1 MQEQLQI
8 DFVSDVACPWCAI
21 GLASL
26 EEALRRLDGVVNAR
40 IDFQPFEL
48 NPGMR
53 AEGENIDEFIGGR
66 YGADPARMAA
76 MRENVR
82 ARAASAGL
90 TFNQSASS
98 RIYNTFDAHRLL
110 HWAKASDRQQALK
123 HALFKANFAANADV
137 SDHEVL
143 CAAAIEAG
151 LDGAAA
157 REVLASG
164 RYAEQVR
171 QEEKLWISRGIQA
184 VPGIVI
190 NGKWLIS
197 GGQPPE
203 VFEQTLRQIAGE
215 LRGA

>member
-1 MQEQLQI
+1 MPVPLQI

-26 EEALRRLDGVVNAR
+26 EKALQHLDSVVTAR
-40 IDFQPFEL
+40 VAFQPFEL

-53 AEGENIDEFIGGR
+53 AQGENIDEFIGGR

-90 TFNQSASS
+90 TFNQDGSS

-110 HWAKASDRQQALK
+110 HWAQDTHRQQALK
-123 HALFKANFAANADV
+123 HALFKANFTDNADV
-137 SDHEVL
+137 SDQEVL
-143 CAAAIEAG
+143 VAAAMEAG
-151 LDGAAA
+151 LDGAEA
-157 REVLASG
+157 REVLATG
-164 RYAEQVR
+164 RFADEVR
-171 QEEKLWISRGIQA
+171 QAEKLWISRGIAA
-184 VPGIVI
+184 VPAIVI